1 MWRETKGLTLEDAAK
16 MVGTTRQVWS
26 AWELGRRR
34 PDATFMPKVRQVT
47 GLSADVFFPD
57 VQQRDAA

>member
-1 MWRETKGLTLEDAAK
+1 

-26 AWELGRRR
+26 AWERGRRR
-34 PDATFMPKVRQVT
+34 PDATFMPKVRGVT

-57 VQQRDAA
+57 RQEAA